1 MVFAAVLTFVPIL
14 LAGSVIPR
22 DLPRLAWYLAVVAW
36 SLAFA
41 AIAWWLA
48 GRIVARWP

>member
-1 MVFAAVLTFVPIL
+1 MVMASVLTLIPIL

-22 DLPRLAWYLAVVAW
+22 GLPGPVWFGAVVVW

-41 AIAWWLA
+41 AFAWWLA
-48 GRIVARWP
+48 GRIVTRRP